1 VKLMTNFFICRAK
14 ASTDY
19 IILFLR
25 VRFIIFTLCNGCA
38 FTYMSSMKPSCIM
51 RVLIRYIVYPTIE

>member
-51 RVLIRYIVYPTIE
+51 RVLI